1 MFQVKSSWKLI
12 LVQMILAPCWYP
24 RFPSILV
31 YFCVSVF
38 PEELGALLFY
48 RTQNL
53 SVFKHLAVA
62 RKQSQ
67 RLDVQW
73 RLIALGRWCSRESVC
88 ISMMRIMRRSEPCQQ
103 TCFSN
108 DISVLWLQPH
118 HVCYISIC
126 FIRRS
131 SRAPDPRRDPW
142 NILHEH
148 KGTEVKG
155 KL

>member
-24 RFPSILV
+24 GFPSILV

-103 TCFSN
+103 MHWLAFRMTSLFCDCSIITFATFRY
-108 DISVLWLQPH
+108 VLSGDHPERLTP
-118 HVCYISIC
+118 I
-126 FIRRS
+126 
-131 SRAPDPRRDPW
+131 A
-142 NILHEH
+142 ILGIFCMSTKE
-148 KGTEVKG
+148 
-155 KL
+155 LR